1 MIKMAIVKEIESP
14 SGVKME
20 KGYHKII
27 EGKMKWIEAK
37 RRWYML
43 YTVGHF
49 FDRTARRLDKPPV
62 FFSNFIMKIN
72 LTDHADGNPI
82 FQAYEHLKSQEG
94 YEGASD
100 L

>member
-1 MIKMAIVKEIESP
+1 MIKMAIVREIESP

-20 KGYHKII
+20 SGYHKIV
-27 EGKMKWIEAK
+27 EGQLKWIEEK
-37 RRWYML
+37 RKWYML
-43 YTVGHF
+43 YTVAHY
-49 FDRTARRLDKPPV
+49 FDRTSRRLNKTPV
-62 FFSNFIMKIN
+62 FYSNFMMKIN
-72 LTDHADGNPI
+72 LTDHADGNPV